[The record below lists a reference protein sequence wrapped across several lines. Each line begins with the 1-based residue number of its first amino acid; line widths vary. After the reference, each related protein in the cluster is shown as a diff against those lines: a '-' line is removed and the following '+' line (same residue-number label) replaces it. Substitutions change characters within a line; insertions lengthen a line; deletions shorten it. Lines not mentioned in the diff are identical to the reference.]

1 MVPGADYRNNNL
13 GQVTMADTLPIEAIA
28 IVGDSYV
35 INSGKYMAKLFPTFT
50 SQRGISWSISSGGE
64 YAEVDSD
71 GNVTAKVG
79 ASGNTAVLRC
89 ESTDNPEI
97 FAEKTLVMTA
107 GEVVFYDYLQSD
119 GNAYILHPGTNA
131 LWGFKMVVRGT
142 LSGNNGYI
150 MGCRYASNST
160 QARVAA
166 YQNGQG
172 YAAALVGTAG
182 FTSLGF
188 KKTDTSTIYRWEF
201 FGSQDSSHSDG
212 YCRCYEDATDILK
225 GSVTKATM
233 TASGY
238 ISIFTLGYGSYYA
251 GTPFT
256 DSAGNH
262 GAVKFYGLT
271 LEDEQGN
278 LLIDLRPCTMDG
290 TPCLL
295 DIVGGGFYYN
305 ETGSGLTAGND

>member
-1 MVPGADYRNNNL
+1 MGKAIMVPGADYRNNNL

-182 FTSLGF
+182 FTSLVF
-188 KKTDTSTIYRWEF
+188 KKTDTST
-201 FGSQDSSHSDG
+201 S
-212 YCRCYEDATDILK
+212 
-225 GSVTKATM
+225 
-233 TASGY
+233 
-238 ISIFTLGYGSYYA
+238 
-251 GTPFT
+251 
-256 DSAGNH
+256 
-262 GAVKFYGLT
+262 
-271 LEDEQGN
+271 
-278 LLIDLRPCTMDG
+278 
-290 TPCLL
+290 
-295 DIVGGGFYYN
+295 
-305 ETGSGLTAGND
+305 